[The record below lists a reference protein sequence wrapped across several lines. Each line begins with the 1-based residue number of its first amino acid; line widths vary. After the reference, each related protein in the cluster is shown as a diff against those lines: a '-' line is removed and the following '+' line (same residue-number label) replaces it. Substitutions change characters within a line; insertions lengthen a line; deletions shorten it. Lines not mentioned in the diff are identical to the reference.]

1 MRPAD
6 SAFAIP
12 QSQRETNTAIGEQ
25 LFLSERMA
33 QGNARRIVDQVGPP
47 DTRQDNRRVL
57 AVLAFGAP
65 RPRVTRSVW
74 GLTIR
79 TG

>member
-12 QSQRETNTAIGEQ
+12 QRQRETNTAIGEQ

-57 AVLAFGAP
+57 AVLAFLRA
-65 RPRVTRSVW
+65 
-74 GLTIR
+74 
-79 TG
+79 

>member
-1 MRPAD
+1 
-6 SAFAIP
+6 
-12 QSQRETNTAIGEQ
+12 
-25 LFLSERMA
+25 MA